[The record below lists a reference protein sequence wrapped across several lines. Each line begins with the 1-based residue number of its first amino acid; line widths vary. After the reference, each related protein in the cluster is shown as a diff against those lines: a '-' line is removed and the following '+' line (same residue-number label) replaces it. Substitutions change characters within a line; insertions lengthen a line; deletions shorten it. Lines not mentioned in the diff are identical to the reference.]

1 MAWRST
7 DLAYLAGFG
16 DGEGASVHAHYR
28 SLGKVLIELAY
39 EAADC
44 SDRKALTSD
53 PLELA
58 RMEALLQKLR
68 CARIAVQFALDSR
81 RAASDLG
88 IPQAA

>member
-1 MAWRST
+1 MHTIDR
-7 DLAYLAGFG
+7 L
-16 DGEGASVHAHYR
+16 EQ
-28 SLGKVLIELAY
+28 VLIELAY

-44 SDRKALTSD
+44 SGRKALTSD

-58 RMEALLQKLR
+58 RMEALLQKLMS
-68 CARIAVQFALDSR
+68 AQIAVQVALDCM

>member
-1 MAWRST
+1 MVKERRSMHT
-7 DLAYLAGFG
+7 IVRL
-16 DGEGASVHAHYR
+16 EQ
-28 SLGKVLIELAY
+28 VLIELAY

-68 CARIAVQFALDSR
+68 CARIAVQFALDSV